1 MKYFLI
7 VLSFFTLTK
16 SFGQELNCN
25 VVIDAERAQ
34 TQERQIFTQMQEDMN
49 NFMNLEHWTEDDFEE
64 HERINCTILIQIT
77 TMNSNTSFSATA
89 QVQLTRPVYGTDYNS
104 ILMNFP
110 DKNFDYQYYQ
120 GVPLQ
125 FNENSFS
132 TNLTSLLAFYAY
144 TILGTDYD
152 SFSDLGGTEW
162 LEKARDIANIA
173 ATSTGNKG
181 WRAQD
186 GINSR
191 YFYIDNL
198 INSRFT
204 PFRTSVYTYHRKGLD
219 ILATKPEEAKNNI
232 LKSMEEIDKVRTLE
246 PSSVLLKTYFNAKV
260 NELVNIY
267 STGDDASKKNAATIL
282 KRVDP
287 TNLSKYEEIEK

>member
-1 MKYFLI
+1 MKYLISVFSLFLI
-7 VLSFFTLTK
+7 AY

-25 VVIDAERAQ
+25 VIIDAERAQ

-49 NFMNLEHWTEDDFEE
+49 NFLNLEHWTEDDFEE
-64 HERINCTILIQIT
+64 YERINCTILIQIT
-77 TMNSNTSFSATA
+77 TMNSNTSFTATA
-89 QVQLTRPVYGTDYNS
+89 QVQVTRPVFGTDYSS

-110 DKNFDYQYYQ
+110 DKNFEFQYYQ

-152 SFSDLGGTEW
+152 SFSMLGGTPW
-162 LEKARDIANIA
+162 FEKARDIANIA
-173 ATSTGNKG
+173 ATSTGSKG

-198 INSRFT
+198 INSRFE
-204 PFRTSVYTYHRKGLD
+204 PFRRSTYTYHRKGLD
-219 ILATKPEEAKNNI
+219 ILATNPTEAKKNI
-232 LKSMEEIDKVRTLE
+232 LSSIEEIDKVRTLE
-246 PSSVLLKTYFNAKV
+246 PSSVLLKTYFNAKT

-267 STGDDASKKNAATIL
+267 STGNDESKKQAAKVL

>member
-1 MKYFLI
+1 MKHFLFI
-7 VLSFFTLTK
+7 ISFSILTN

-25 VVIDAERAQ
+25 VIIDAERAQ
-34 TQERQIFTQMQEDMN
+34 TQERQIFKQMQEDMTL
-49 NFMNLEHWTEDDFEE
+49 FMNQEHWTEDDFED
-64 HERINCTILIQIT
+64 HEKINCTILIQIT

-89 QVQLTRPVYGTDYNS
+89 QIQVTRPIFGTDYNS

-144 TILGTDYD
+144 VILGTDYD
-152 SFSDLGGTEW
+152 TFSELGGTQW
-162 LEKARDIANIA
+162 FEKARDIANIA
-173 ATSTGNKG
+173 ATSTGSKG

-191 YFYIDNL
+191 YFYMDNL
-198 INSRFT
+198 INSRFI
-204 PFRTSVYTYHRKGLD
+204 PFRKGTYTYHRKGLD
-219 ILATKPEEAKNNI
+219 ILATNPTEAKKNI
-232 LKSMEEIDKVRTLE
+232 LSSIEEIEKVRLLE
-246 PSSVLLKTYFNAKV
+246 PSSVLIKTYFNAKM

-267 STGDDASKKNAATIL
+267 STGDDASKKEAAKIL
-282 KRVDP
+282 KKVDP
-287 TNLSKYEEIEK
+287 TNLPKWEEIEK